1 MKEAKHYTKLQN
13 SKVKC
18 QLCPHKCRLS
28 EGATGIC
35 NSRKNIGGKLYA
47 MNYGKVAVISHDP
60 IEKKPI
66 YHFHP
71 GTQTLSIGTTGCNFR
86 CKFCQ
91 NWKVAQSPYKT
102 IDVTSEQIVN
112 TALKEGS
119 MGIAYTFTESL
130 MWYEFVLDTAKL
142 AHSKGL
148 KNILV
153 TNGYVELEPLEELLD
168 YIDAANVDLK
178 GFTDKFYK
186 GFCGGRL
193 EPVKKA
199 IEVFNKKCHLELTT
213 LLIPGENDSPEEIE
227 EMVDWIAGVNPEIP
241 LHLARYYPNYKL
253 DLPQTPIETM
263 NEAYEIASKKLKY
276 VHINNTEEG

>member
-1 MKEAKHYTKLQN
+1 
-13 SKVKC
+13 
-18 QLCPHKCRLS
+18 
-28 EGATGIC
+28 
-35 NSRKNIGGKLYA
+35 
-47 MNYGKVAVISHDP
+47 
-60 IEKKPI
+60 
-66 YHFHP
+66 
-71 GTQTLSIGTTGCNFR
+71 
-86 CKFCQ
+86 
-91 NWKVAQSPYKT
+91 
-102 IDVTSEQIVN
+102 
-112 TALKEGS
+112 